1 MAELIEQL
9 KALEP
14 TFTQLLAISCAP
26 GLSLGVMYDGKIIH
40 TAHFGRQN
48 FLDPRPPNDD
58 TMYYVAS
65 NTKILTSSAVAML
78 VEEGILDWDI
88 PIRKYLPVFSQR
100 TDEIGQ
106 KTTLRDLLSHRAG
119 LPLADWLLSQQY
131 GTSLM
136 PRSEIVRQ
144 TTFMEAVKPFREKF
158 QYSQWNYGLVTEVV
172 EAVTGMTVGSYIKD
186 KILDPLS
193 MRRTT
198 LGKPDDE
205 NVAVGHAVRNNGTPC
220 ELGFPDRNDGV
231 GLAGAFACKSSVK
244 DLLLLYQGLLRAKQD
259 QAKTKLNRTHGL
271 PFMHTNTIFSPH
283 IDIGPKADKLAY
295 CLGLYRTQFPGPL
308 PVDSTHNLL
317 LGPKSLLITG
327 KGAPGLEI
335 YHHRGNMPGF
345 LSSVCLVPSTQSAVV
360 VLTNA
365 LPFMD
370 PTHLVG
376 QLILS
381 LLLGEELPTN
391 CVALAENARTKG
403 LSAYAA
409 LTAAVSDRKTGKP
422 PRFPLRAYEGCYW
435 NAAENFCLTI
445 TADGAAAGLV
455 MKVQGNSQQ
464 IYHLEP
470 HDGDTFCW
478 PPDREKELCEQGRW
492 LNLEAATHEIVFGTE
507 EEDEQ
512 SISHLMWHHDKT
524 AKPERFLKRTPR
536 SEGEESGTACR

>member
-1 MAELIEQL
+1 MTELIEQF

-14 TFTQLLAISCAP
+14 TFAELLAISCAP
-26 GLSLGVMYDGKIIH
+26 GLSLGVIYHGKIIH

-48 FLDPRPPNDD
+48 SLDPRPPNDD

-65 NTKILTSSAVAML
+65 LTKILTSSAVAQL
-78 VEEGILDWDI
+78 VEEGILDWDV

-119 LPLADWLLSQQY
+119 LPNADWLLSQQY

-144 TTFMEAVKPFREKF
+144 TTFFEAVRPFREKF
-158 QYSQWNYGLVTEVV
+158 LYSQWNYGLVTEVI

-198 LGKPDDE
+198 LRKPDDE
-205 NVAVGHAVRNNGTPC
+205 NVAVGHAVCNNGTPC
-220 ELGFPDRNDGV
+220 EIGFPDRNDGV

-259 QAKTKLNRTHGL
+259 QAQTKLNRTPDL

-283 IDIGPKADKLAY
+283 IGIGPSAEKLTY
-295 CLGLYRTQFPGPL
+295 CLGLYRTQFPVPL
-308 PVDSTHNLL
+308 SVISTSNLL
-317 LGPKSLLITG
+317 LGPSSLLVTGKSL
-327 KGAPGLEI
+327 PGLEI
-335 YHHRGNMPGF
+335 YHHRGNMPGY
-345 LSSVCLVPSTQSAVV
+345 LSSVCLVPSTQSGVV

-381 LLLGEELPTN
+381 VLLGEELPTN
-391 CVALAENARTKG
+391 CVELAEMARTAG
-403 LSAYAA
+403 LSAYAE
-409 LTAAVSDRKTGKP
+409 LSAAVSNRKTGKP

-445 TADGAAAGLV
+445 TADGGAGLV
-455 MKVQGNSQQ
+455 MNVQDNPQQ

-492 LNLEAATHEIVFGTE
+492 PNLQAATHEIVFGTE
-507 EEDEQ
+507 EDEQ
-512 SISHLMWHHDKT
+512 SIISHLMWHHDKS
-524 AKPERFLKRTPR
+524 AKPEMFRKRTTG
-536 SEGEESGTACR
+536 SEGER

>member
-1 MAELIEQL
+1 MTELIEQF

-14 TFTQLLAISCAP
+14 TFAELLAISCAP
-26 GLSLGVMYDGKIIH
+26 GLSLGVIYLGKIIH

-48 FLDPRPPNDD
+48 SLDPRPPNDE

-65 NTKILTSSAVAML
+65 LTKVLTSSAVAQL
-78 VEEGILDWDI
+78 VEESILDWDV
-88 PIRKYLPVFSQR
+88 PIRNYLPVFSQR

-106 KTTLRDLLSHRAG
+106 KTTLRDLLSHRTG
-119 LPLADWLLSQQY
+119 LPMADWLLFQQY
-131 GTSLM
+131 GTFLM

-144 TTFMEAVKPFREKF
+144 TIFMEAVRPFREVF
-158 QYSQWNYGLVTEVV
+158 SYSQWNYGLVTEVI
-172 EAVTGMTVGSYIKD
+172 EAVTGMTVGTYIKD

-198 LGKPDDE
+198 LEKPDDD
-205 NVAVGHAVRNNGTPC
+205 NVAVGHAVRNDGTPC
-220 ELGFPDRNDGV
+220 EIDFPDTDDGV
-231 GLAGAFACKSSVK
+231 GFAGAFACKSSVK
-244 DLLLLYQGLLRAKQD
+244 DLLHLYQGLLRAKED

-283 IDIGPKADKLAY
+283 IGIGPDDEKLTY
-295 CLGLYRTQFPGPL
+295 CLGLYRTQFPIPL
-308 PVDSTHNLL
+308 SVVSTNNLL
-317 LGPKSLLITG
+317 LGPSSLLVTGKSL
-327 KGAPGLEI
+327 PGLEI

-345 LSSVCLVPSTQSAVV
+345 LSSICLVPLTQSGVV

-381 LLLGEELPTN
+381 VLLGEELPTN
-391 CVALAENARTKG
+391 CVALAEMARTAG
-403 LSAYAA
+403 LSAYAEV
-409 LTAAVSDRKTGKP
+409 TAVVSNRKTGKP

-435 NAAENFCLTI
+435 NAAGNFCLTI
-445 TADGAAAGLV
+445 TVDRAGLV
-455 MKVQGNSQQ
+455 MKVQNNHQQ
-464 IYHLEP
+464 IYYLEP

-492 LNLEAATHEIVFGTE
+492 LNLQAATHEIVFGTD
-507 EEDEQ
+507 EDDQ
-512 SISHLMWHHDKT
+512 SIISHLIWHHDKS
-524 AKPERFLKRTPR
+524 AKAEMFRKRRTDSQGERQRL
-536 SEGEESGTACR
+536 